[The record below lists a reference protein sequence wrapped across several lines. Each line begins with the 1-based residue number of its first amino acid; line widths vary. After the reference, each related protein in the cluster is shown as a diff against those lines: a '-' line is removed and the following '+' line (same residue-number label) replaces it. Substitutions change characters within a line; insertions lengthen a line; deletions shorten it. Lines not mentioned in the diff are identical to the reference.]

1 LLTQTILLLHSYR
14 HSGEEKALGTRAFL
28 KILKRFYMPKKKIS
42 DRESLLAHLVGVR
55 LNTALFTKL
64 KKIQK
69 ESYSQSIGEVI
80 RNILLNK
87 KITCYYKDRTMDEP
101 ARELIKIKNEINAI
115 GVNIN
120 QITNFFY
127 TADVSTQ
134 KVFFALKV
142 AEQYSLVKEKIEGL
156 KKLLIEMHNK
166 WSAK

>member
-1 LLTQTILLLHSYR
+1 M
-14 HSGEEKALGTRAFL
+14 A
-28 KILKRFYMPKKKIS
+28 KRKIS
-42 DRESLLAHLVGVR
+42 DRESLLNHLVGVR
-55 LNTALFTKL
+55 LNKALYTKL
-64 KKIQK
+64 EKIQK

-101 ARELIKIKNEINAI
+101 SKELIKIKNELNAI

-120 QITNFFY
+120 QITNFFH

-134 KVFFALKV
+134 KVFFTLKV
-142 AEQYSLVKEKIEGL
+142 AEQYNLVKEKIEDL
-156 KKLLIEMHNK
+156 KKLLIEMHNE